1 MKVLLRREKTDPRGK
16 ILQNPIFIKLR
27 EREREHALK
36 YIFRSQDSDMSGEER
51 QNRDEGVGTGGLV
64 GVAVNVLFLD
74 LGGTSMVLGYTVPKE
89 VISPQLN
96 LQIPSNLNR
105 NFSLF

>member
-1 MKVLLRREKTDPRGK
+1 M
-16 ILQNPIFIKLR
+16 
-27 EREREHALK
+27 
-36 YIFRSQDSDMSGEER
+36 
-51 QNRDEGVGTGGLV
+51 GTGGLV

-96 LQIPSNLNR
+96 L
-105 NFSLF
+105 